1 MQARFYSTC
10 GQCKSATSG
19 SVFGK
24 SVAVLQRQ
32 LRDDFGRTGKTQ
44 PTGVERHVIEGWVV
58 NLSVEVAPY
67 VAASCLV
74 LLPDQL
80 GRFGFTQVVVF
91 GGTPNSRRKRRHQPH
106 VKYVREACGDD
117 VASAPY
123 QNGVA

>member
-19 SVFGK
+19 FVFGK

-44 PTGVERHVIEGWVV
+44 PTGVERHVVEGWVV
-58 NLSVEVAPY
+58 NLGVEVAPY

-80 GRFGFTQVVVF
+80 GRFGFTQVVY
-91 GGTPNSRRKRRHQPH
+91 SA
-106 VKYVREACGDD
+106 ACPIR
-117 VASAPY
+117 VASGAT
-123 QNGVA
+123 NRT